1 MEFKDVSLM
10 SMEELNVILSDEVQD
25 SPADTKTDE
34 TPGAEKNDVAGQS
47 QSDNV
52 KEESQTDKPEFS
64 FDRKKYEDQGLKDE
78 VAFSILEKKEKEI
91 WEKERFIGKQSTN
104 VGDLRKKQE
113 EYIQRIQSLEQEKL
127 RLSSSIVSKEEFEDT
142 MVSSSHEAIKRYS
155 ESTKAES
162 KVQDIARQQ
171 RLMQISME
179 AYNIIP
185 DLDSRVDAMVEVM
198 KSDGVPEYMINEFKQ
213 SPSNCFVPV
222 KTIELAKRAETL
234 AEKSQLETRIA
245 ALQAERDE
253 LAKRGKESV
262 TRLKN
267 VQQNNPTMGSGTPSS
282 STAKRD
288 IFNISPHLL
297 TMAELQ
303 ERLNGN

>member
-1 MEFKDVSLM
+1 MEFKDVNLM
-10 SMEELNVILSDEVQD
+10 SMEELNVILSEEVSEPEGVNVPKD
-25 SPADTKTDE
+25 SE
-34 TPGAEKNDVAGQS
+34 TPKNDVTDQS

-52 KEESQTDKPEFS
+52 KNESQSDKPEYS
-64 FDRKKYEDQGLKDE
+64 FDRKKYEDQGVKDE
-78 VAFSILEKKEKEI
+78 VAFSILEKVEKEN
-91 WEKERFIGKQSTN
+91 WEKERFIGKQSTT

-113 EYIQRIQSLEQEKL
+113 EYVQKIQSLEQEKI

-142 MVSSSHEAIKRYS
+142 MVSSPHEALKRYS
-155 ESTKAES
+155 QSTDAEN
-162 KVQDIARQQ
+162 KVQDLARQQ
-171 RLMQISME
+171 RLMQISLE

-185 DLDSRVDAMVEVM
+185 DLDSRVDAMIEVM
-198 KSDGVPEYMINEFKQ
+198 KSDGVPEYMISEFKQ

-234 AEKSQLETRIA
+234 AEKSQLESRIA

-267 VQQNNPTMGSGTPSS
+267 VQQNNPTMGSGAPSS
-282 STAKRD
+282 TTAKRD
-288 IFNISPHLL
+288 IYTIPPHLL